1 MTDDPSGMAWYNP
14 AGLAKLKGK
23 SFSAAVGIYKKFDIR
38 YNEDSELSNASLR
51 VNQGFFQPIPSSLG
65 NVIRPEQIPW
75 LADWTLA
82 LSILVPEYE
91 TFKGD
96 ISVEGNSVS
105 SLTLTTQSLWV
116 GGAMAKMLNARDSFG
131 FTFYYTARSV
141 SKSVN
146 DRTYVDATHSN
157 IFTEERN
164 ITQNALVAILGWH
177 RDIDDH
183 WKIGTSYRFPGLPV
197 AGKATIDRTTI
208 TNGSIDPKNVP
219 DAGTKA
225 HIPWKA
231 AVGVAYVKENR
242 DRWALDVNAYGAE
255 SYGDVEDGE
264 YSEKIENRQTY
275 NISVGYEKEWVEWF
289 RTRVGFFSNYSSHP
303 NPDPQLVQGQGDHVD
318 QVGFSANFDL
328 KSGNIDYTFGG
339 YYTGGRGE
347 SVQRVNQNYQV
358 VTKVENIFTM
368 LVGTSYYF

>member
-82 LSILVPEYE
+82 LSIL
-91 TFKGD
+91 
-96 ISVEGNSVS
+96 
-105 SLTLTTQSLWV
+105 
-116 GGAMAKMLNARDSFG
+116 
-131 FTFYYTARSV
+131 V